1 MLIERRKNGI
11 RVNLSYVSVSYIQI
25 HSLGDFYI
33 TIFDISLLDAEAWRL
48 KWTDIDFKSCT
59 IQVTQEKRSKPRI
72 FNVSNELIAMLNSP
86 SRNSDKIFT
95 TRSVAY
101 NRKTFDRQR
110 KRIAHTFGNP
120 RLEQITLHTLRHWKA
135 TMLYHQTKDILYVM
149 QYLGHKN
156 LKNTLVYIQLE
167 EVLFKNE
174 NEEFVCKMANT
185 VEEVKA
191 LIEVGFG

>member
-1 MLIERRKNGI
+1 
-11 RVNLSYVSVSYIQI
+11 
-25 HSLGDFYI
+25 
-33 TIFDISLLDAEAWRL
+33 
-48 KWTDIDFKSCT
+48 
-59 IQVTQEKRSKPRI
+59 
-72 FNVSNELIAMLNSP
+72 
-86 SRNSDKIFT
+86 
-95 TRSVAY
+95 
-101 NRKTFDRQR
+101 
-110 KRIAHTFGNP
+110 
-120 RLEQITLHTLRHWKA
+120 
-135 TMLYHQTKDILYVM
+135 M